1 MTIFYQICN
10 GRNFGDGWVNFNDN
24 NQTLFS
30 KKGKYDDFVHWFKLF
45 NAHAC
50 LFDHRVFNPNDEMV
64 FHVFVSLIHRQWLSS
79 MFTYQ

>member
-1 MTIFYQICN
+1 MEEISGMDGSILMITIKHYFQ
-10 GRNFGDGWVNFNDN
+10 
-24 NQTLFS
+24 
-30 KKGKYDDFVHWFKLF
+30 KKGKYDDCVHWFKLF